1 MIGVMDI
8 SCTNKTVNQIND
20 MHLNELNTEFYEI
33 EAINIHQSIKIFQPK
48 VNEKRIVG

>member
-1 MIGVMDI
+1 MIGAMDI
-8 SCTNKTVNQIND
+8 SCTIKTVNQMND